1 VIRISIT
8 PAGFEAIAPRSRS
21 AASAMKP
28 EAVPAA
34 RGGLLKLLDPR
45 SYHQD
50 WTIIRNATAY
60 PFITSDNP
68 VAIHT
73 SPKPLEPMTRYLPIT
88 PTLCLSVCYDR
99 KIILAPNDPAM
110 PPKGAVRCATASD
123 RSPKFVN
130 KLVAQCPEDL
140 VFSSAPSP
148 GIQWLVRNCA
158 KFRVHAEFIRVP
170 ASEPDAI
177 YQGTIIRVRDMGK
190 LLEAQRPS

>member
-1 VIRISIT
+1 
-8 PAGFEAIAPRSRS
+8 
-21 AASAMKP
+21 MLK
-28 EAVPAA
+28 
-34 RGGLLKLLDPR
+34 GLDRR

-73 SPKPLEPMTRYLPIT
+73 SPNPLEPMTRYLPIT
-88 PTLCLSVCYDR
+88 PTLCLSVCYDG
-99 KIILAPNDPAM
+99 KIILPPNDPAM

-148 GIQWLVRNCA
+148 TKRGRMRPRPEDHSICRRSGRREGEDREGDRRLRGSGRSVSRGSGHC
-158 KFRVHAEFIRVP
+158 RSP
-170 ASEPDAI
+170 EP
-177 YQGTIIRVRDMGK
+177 G
-190 LLEAQRPS
+190 